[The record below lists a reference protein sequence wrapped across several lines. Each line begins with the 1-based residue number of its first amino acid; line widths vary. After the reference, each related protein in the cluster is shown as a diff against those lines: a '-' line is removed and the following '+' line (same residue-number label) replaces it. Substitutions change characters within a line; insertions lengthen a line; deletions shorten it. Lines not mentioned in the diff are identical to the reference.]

1 MAKSARALVV
11 ATESQPNVEGTI
23 SPEFIQAEPVVTT
36 AASVP
41 VKTPR
46 YAPVA
51 LIANPNAVI
60 TVLCPNPKLPGSLA
74 HAKFACFKSGQT
86 VTEFTAAI
94 VAAGFKSIKARNE
107 LRWSLAHGF
116 ISLTASA

>member
-1 MAKSARALVV
+1 MSKAKSAT
-11 ATESQPNVEGTI
+11 ATAT
-23 SPEFIQAEPVVTT
+23 APVVVTS

-41 VKTPR
+41 PKAPR

-60 TVLCPNPKLPGSLA
+60 TVVVPNPKLPGSKA
-74 HAKFACFKSGQT
+74 HAKFACFQSGQT
-86 VTEFTAAI
+86 ITQFTAAI

-116 ISLTASA
+116 ITLTA

>member
-1 MAKSARALVV
+1 MSKSKSAVAVV
-11 ATESQPNVEGTI
+11 EA
-23 SPEFIQAEPVVTT
+23 PVVVS

-41 VKTPR
+41 LKAPR
-46 YAPVA
+46 YAPIA

-60 TVLCPNPKLPGSLA
+60 TVLCPNPKLPGSKA
-74 HAKFACFKSGQT
+74 HAKFSCFKSGQT
-86 VTEFTAAI
+86 IQEFTAAI

-116 ISLTASA
+116 ITLTA

>member
-1 MAKSARALVV
+1 MAKSAPATV
-11 ATESQPNVEGTI
+11 A
-23 SPEFIQAEPVVTT
+23 APVVVS

-41 VKTPR
+41 AKAPR

-60 TVLCPNPKLPGSLA
+60 TVLAANPKLPGSKA
-74 HAKFACFKSGQT
+74 HAKFACYQSGQT

-94 VAAGFKSIKARNE
+94 VAAGFKSIKARNT
-107 LRWSLAHGF
+107 LRWDLAHGF
-116 ISLTASA
+116 ITLTASA